1 MHIAEGILS
10 PPVLAAGAVLTI
22 AGLARGLR
30 SVDGETV
37 PRVGVMS
44 AALFVASL
52 IHVPVGVGS
61 VHLILNGLAGL
72 LLGWAVFPA
81 VFVALLLQ
89 AILFQ
94 FGGLTTLGVNTAA
107 MALPGLAACLLFGR
121 TLHNRC
127 ACGFAAPFLAG
138 VLAVALSGLLIAAA
152 LLLSDERAF
161 TKAAVAI
168 LLAHLPVMI
177 IEGVICAF
185 CVAFLRIV
193 KPQMLPRPRHRKE
206 SGNAI

>member
-10 PPVLAAGAVLTI
+10 VPVLVGGAAVTI

-30 SVDGETV
+30 SVEVHSV
-37 PRVGVMS
+37 PQVGVLA

-52 IHVPVGVGS
+52 IHVPVGGAS

-89 AILFQ
+89 AVLFQ

-107 MALPGLAACLLFGR
+107 MATPAVAVYLLFGR
-121 TLHNRC
+121 ALHGR
-127 ACGFAAPFLAG
+127 GVWSLAAPFLAG
-138 VLAVALSGLLIAAA
+138 ALAVALASLLVATA
-152 LLLSDERAF
+152 LFLSNDHAF
-161 TKAAVAI
+161 TKAAAAI

-177 IEGVICAF
+177 IEGLICTF
-185 CVAFLRIV
+185 CVTFLRTV
-193 KPQMLPRPRHRKE
+193 KPQMLPGPRRKE
-206 SGNAI
+206 ELRDGI